1 MLYKY
6 FKMWTFILI
15 GLNII
20 SMVYGYASGYFPETC
35 GTMLPLHDADP
46 QTSKPPYEVSYQQG
60 HVRDPITVCLSS
72 PTGKDFM
79 GFMLKALDTSKEEGP
94 PLGKFTLLDSGLDQL
109 LTCSGSGGSA
119 VSHKNNRRK
128 TRICVNWTAPQ
139 DAGASTTFR
148 ATFSETYKTF
158 WTKVDAILPPPTPIP
173 STLPST
179 QPSTAT
185 STQPSTATSAQP
197 STATSAP
204 SSTQPGTSTSTQPS
218 ATTSTQPSTAT
229 SAPPSTHPGTSTS
242 TQPST
247 TTSAKPSTHPGTST
261 STQPS
266 TTTSAKPSTQPG
278 TATSSPPSTQPGT
291 STSTQPSATTSTQPS
306 TTTSTHPATSTST
319 QTSTTTSPH
328 PGTSKSTTISTKPI
342 TIITS
347 TATQQADNIS
357 SLLEKAGTVKMNVVL
372 FLGVLKMELSNIF
385 LTALS
390 DGPFSRHLNKVSQT
404 FFVVLCG
411 VVETS
416 ALALFCLANPINVSL
431 VALVSVAI
439 VFNIIEL
446 VIVCLPIGPSHELK
460 EISDHVVKVSS
471 FIHQTF
477 TTAAIF
483 VGILEVDKHKGTR
496 TDSRILKVMVAFT
509 VLLLLFEMWVFISST
524 QRKAMLRRK
533 TGCPANRERGRPR
546 GKQKKLGAAKGI
558 VIAVS
563 VIFIV
568 AFLCFGVTVAVM
580 ILGCHQE
587 SGCA

>member
-109 LTCSGSGGSA
+109 LTCSGSGEGSA

-229 SAPPSTHPGTSTS
+229 SAPPSTHPGLF
-242 TQPST
+242 
-247 TTSAKPSTHPGTST
+247 
-261 STQPS
+261 
-266 TTTSAKPSTQPG
+266 
-278 TATSSPPSTQPGT
+278 
-291 STSTQPSATTSTQPS
+291 
-306 TTTSTHPATSTST
+306 
-319 QTSTTTSPH
+319 
-328 PGTSKSTTISTKPI
+328 
-342 TIITS
+342 
-347 TATQQADNIS
+347 
-357 SLLEKAGTVKMNVVL
+357 LLICLQKAGTVKMNVVL

>member
-109 LTCSGSGGSA
+109 LTCSGSGEGSA

-278 TATSSPPSTQPGT
+278 TATSSPPSTQPGLF
-291 STSTQPSATTSTQPS
+291 
-306 TTTSTHPATSTST
+306 
-319 QTSTTTSPH
+319 
-328 PGTSKSTTISTKPI
+328 
-342 TIITS
+342 
-347 TATQQADNIS
+347 
-357 SLLEKAGTVKMNVVL
+357 LLICLQKAGTVKMNVVL

-546 GKQKKLGAAKGI
+546 GKQKLGAAKGI

>member
-20 SMVYGYASGYFPETC
+20 SMVYGYASGYFPQAC
-35 GTMLPLHDADP
+35 GTMLPLHGADP

-109 LTCSGSGGSA
+109 LTCSGSGGSV

-204 SSTQPGTSTSTQPS
+204 SSTQPGLF
-218 ATTSTQPSTAT
+218 
-229 SAPPSTHPGTSTS
+229 
-242 TQPST
+242 
-247 TTSAKPSTHPGTST
+247 
-261 STQPS
+261 
-266 TTTSAKPSTQPG
+266 
-278 TATSSPPSTQPGT
+278 
-291 STSTQPSATTSTQPS
+291 
-306 TTTSTHPATSTST
+306 
-319 QTSTTTSPH
+319 
-328 PGTSKSTTISTKPI
+328 
-342 TIITS
+342 
-347 TATQQADNIS
+347 
-357 SLLEKAGTVKMNVVL
+357 LLICLQKAGTVKMNVVL

-509 VLLLLFEMWVFISST
+509 VLLLLFEMWVFLSST

-587 SGCA
+587 QGCA

>member
-20 SMVYGYASGYFPETC
+20 SMVYGYASGYFPQAC
-35 GTMLPLHDADP
+35 GTMLPLHGADP

-109 LTCSGSGGSA
+109 LTCSGSGGSV

-173 STLPST
+173 ST
-179 QPSTAT
+179 
-185 STQPSTATSAQP
+185 
-197 STATSAP
+197 
-204 SSTQPGTSTSTQPS
+204 STSTQPS

-229 SAPPSTHPGTSTS
+229 SAPPSTHPGLF
-242 TQPST
+242 
-247 TTSAKPSTHPGTST
+247 
-261 STQPS
+261 
-266 TTTSAKPSTQPG
+266 
-278 TATSSPPSTQPGT
+278 
-291 STSTQPSATTSTQPS
+291 
-306 TTTSTHPATSTST
+306 
-319 QTSTTTSPH
+319 
-328 PGTSKSTTISTKPI
+328 
-342 TIITS
+342 
-347 TATQQADNIS
+347 
-357 SLLEKAGTVKMNVVL
+357 LLICLQKAGTVKMNVVL

-509 VLLLLFEMWVFISST
+509 VLLLLFEMWVFLSST

-587 SGCA
+587 QGCA

>member
-20 SMVYGYASGYFPETC
+20 SMVYGYASGYFPQAC
-35 GTMLPLHDADP
+35 GTMLPLHGADP

-109 LTCSGSGGSA
+109 LTCSGSGGSV

-173 STLPST
+173 S
-179 QPSTAT
+179 
-185 STQPSTATSAQP
+185 
-197 STATSAP
+197 
-204 SSTQPGTSTSTQPS
+204 TSTSTQPS

-266 TTTSAKPSTQPG
+266 T
-278 TATSSPPSTQPGT
+278 ATSSPPSTQPGLF
-291 STSTQPSATTSTQPS
+291 
-306 TTTSTHPATSTST
+306 
-319 QTSTTTSPH
+319 
-328 PGTSKSTTISTKPI
+328 
-342 TIITS
+342 
-347 TATQQADNIS
+347 
-357 SLLEKAGTVKMNVVL
+357 LLICLQKAGTVKMNVVL

-477 TTAAIF
+477 T
-483 VGILEVDKHKGTR
+483 R
-496 TDSRILKVMVAFT
+496 
-509 VLLLLFEMWVFISST
+509 
-524 QRKAMLRRK
+524 
-533 TGCPANRERGRPR
+533 CPANRERGRPR

-587 SGCA
+587 QGCA

>member
-204 SSTQPGTSTSTQPS
+204 SSTQPGLF
-218 ATTSTQPSTAT
+218 
-229 SAPPSTHPGTSTS
+229 
-242 TQPST
+242 
-247 TTSAKPSTHPGTST
+247 
-261 STQPS
+261 
-266 TTTSAKPSTQPG
+266 
-278 TATSSPPSTQPGT
+278 
-291 STSTQPSATTSTQPS
+291 
-306 TTTSTHPATSTST
+306 
-319 QTSTTTSPH
+319 
-328 PGTSKSTTISTKPI
+328 
-342 TIITS
+342 
-347 TATQQADNIS
+347 
-357 SLLEKAGTVKMNVVL
+357 LLICLQKAGTVKMNVVL

>member
-109 LTCSGSGGSA
+109 LTCSGSGEGSA

-204 SSTQPGTSTSTQPS
+204 SSTQPGLF
-218 ATTSTQPSTAT
+218 
-229 SAPPSTHPGTSTS
+229 
-242 TQPST
+242 
-247 TTSAKPSTHPGTST
+247 
-261 STQPS
+261 
-266 TTTSAKPSTQPG
+266 
-278 TATSSPPSTQPGT
+278 
-291 STSTQPSATTSTQPS
+291 
-306 TTTSTHPATSTST
+306 
-319 QTSTTTSPH
+319 
-328 PGTSKSTTISTKPI
+328 
-342 TIITS
+342 
-347 TATQQADNIS
+347 
-357 SLLEKAGTVKMNVVL
+357 LLICLQKAGTVKMNVVL

-546 GKQKKLGAAKGI
+546 GKQKLGAAKGI

>member
-109 LTCSGSGGSA
+109 LTCSGSGEGSA

-204 SSTQPGTSTSTQPS
+204 SSTQPGLF
-218 ATTSTQPSTAT
+218 
-229 SAPPSTHPGTSTS
+229 
-242 TQPST
+242 
-247 TTSAKPSTHPGTST
+247 
-261 STQPS
+261 
-266 TTTSAKPSTQPG
+266 
-278 TATSSPPSTQPGT
+278 
-291 STSTQPSATTSTQPS
+291 
-306 TTTSTHPATSTST
+306 
-319 QTSTTTSPH
+319 
-328 PGTSKSTTISTKPI
+328 
-342 TIITS
+342 
-347 TATQQADNIS
+347 
-357 SLLEKAGTVKMNVVL
+357 LLICLQKAGTVKMNVVL

>member
-109 LTCSGSGGSA
+109 LTCSGSGEGSA

-357 SLLEKAGTVKMNVVL
+357 SLLEVSSTTLCRFPHSRYSKCVAFCGIWRCGGRLKAKHPTAQLGLPETVVTLAAECKSVATPFASKAILTRTTAPTKFRQWAAVQL
-372 FLGVLKMELSNIF
+372 FGVLKSCHIGVSVGH
-385 LTALS
+385 AI
-390 DGPFSRHLNKVSQT
+390 LNK
-404 FFVVLCG
+404 
-411 VVETS
+411 
-416 ALALFCLANPINVSL
+416 
-431 VALVSVAI
+431 
-439 VFNIIEL
+439 
-446 VIVCLPIGPSHELK
+446 
-460 EISDHVVKVSS
+460 
-471 FIHQTF
+471 
-477 TTAAIF
+477 
-483 VGILEVDKHKGTR
+483 
-496 TDSRILKVMVAFT
+496 
-509 VLLLLFEMWVFISST
+509 
-524 QRKAMLRRK
+524 
-533 TGCPANRERGRPR
+533 
-546 GKQKKLGAAKGI
+546 
-558 VIAVS
+558 
-563 VIFIV
+563 
-568 AFLCFGVTVAVM
+568 
-580 ILGCHQE
+580 
-587 SGCA
+587 